1 MSVKPRRKPPYRH
14 ILVATDGTERS
25 ARAVRTATDLAQD
38 FKAHLTAVHVVA
50 PYSAGALVEFAPIGA
65 PPSEAEFR
73 GIVERRGR
81 AMLRRAAAG
90 ARRAR
95 VPVDTA
101 LVTSDAPAEAIVDA
115 AREKG
120 CDLIVVATSN
130 PVGLQRLV
138 LGSVASEVLLRA
150 HAPVLV
156 CR

>member
-1 MSVKPRRKPPYRH
+1 MPVRPRRKPPYRH

-25 ARAVRTATDLAQD
+25 QRAVRAATDLARD
-38 FKAHLTAVHVVA
+38 FKAHLTALHVVA
-50 PYSAGALVEFAPIGA
+50 PYSPGALLEFSTIGA
-65 PPSEAEFR
+65 PPSESEYL

-101 LVTSDAPAEAIVDA
+101 LVSSEAPAEAIVDA
-115 AREKG
+115 ARDKG

-130 PVGLQRLV
+130 RVGLERLV
-138 LGSVASEVLLRA
+138 LGSVASEVLARA
-150 HAPVLV
+150 HSPVLV

>member
-1 MSVKPRRKPPYRH
+1 MPVKPRRKAPYRH

-25 ARAVRTATDLAQD
+25 ARAVKAATDLARD
-38 FKAHLTAVHVVA
+38 FRAHLTALHVIA
-50 PYSAGALVEFAPIGA
+50 PYSPRALLEFCAIGS
-65 PPSEAEFR
+65 PPSEPEYR

-81 AMLRRAAAG
+81 MMLRRAAAG

-95 VPVDTA
+95 VPVETA
-101 LVTSDAPAEAIVDA
+101 LVSSDETAEAIVDA

-130 PVGLQRLV
+130 PIGLQRLA

-150 HAPVLV
+150 HAPALV